1 MTTRITNSYSS
12 AVYNS
17 SRTTKQA
24 ADKASKA
31 TASSSKKSSSNV
43 IRTNSSNATSVSS
56 KSTAKKT
63 NAASS
68 TKSTVNKNKK
78 TNITTS
84 SSNASGKN
92 VKKTNSALSK
102 ATSTTKSGGTRTT
115 VNTARVSSISRS
127 KPNSS
132 VTSKMTRSEK
142 AEQIRISY
150 AVAALAA
157 RNAGIKTDI
166 YGRPLIN
173 NGDESRRYA
182 EQYNKLKGSEGRIM
196 AAKAAG
202 IDVYANGE
210 PKITSKHDYEA
221 YQKKIRVITATA
233 LMNNSNLS
241 IDCPLQY
248 RYDQSIAYDSDNPD
262 KTYGNTNAS
271 SSCATFALATAL
283 SIHRGYQITP
293 DKIDTHSDTDGQGT
307 NFASHGAHYIEC
319 STDEAF
325 HAIDRELSLG
335 NPVLIHTSGK
345 DKNGNDSEHWATV
358 IGKGESNYTIIDPWG
373 GRECSLDEMQI
384 YRNGG
389 EILGY
394 ASIS

>member
-1 MTTRITNSYSS
+1 
-12 AVYNS
+12 
-17 SRTTKQA
+17 
-24 ADKASKA
+24 
-31 TASSSKKSSSNV
+31 
-43 IRTNSSNATSVSS
+43 
-56 KSTAKKT
+56 
-63 NAASS
+63 
-68 TKSTVNKNKK
+68 
-78 TNITTS
+78 
-84 SSNASGKN
+84 
-92 VKKTNSALSK
+92 
-102 ATSTTKSGGTRTT
+102 
-115 VNTARVSSISRS
+115 
-127 KPNSS
+127 
-132 VTSKMTRSEK
+132 MTRSEK

-196 AAKAAG
+196 TAKAAG

-262 KTYGNTNAS
+262 KTYGYTNAS

-319 STDEAF
+319 FTDEAF

-373 GRECSLDEMQI
+373 EE
-384 YRNGG
+384 NVH
-389 EILGY
+389 
-394 ASIS
+394 